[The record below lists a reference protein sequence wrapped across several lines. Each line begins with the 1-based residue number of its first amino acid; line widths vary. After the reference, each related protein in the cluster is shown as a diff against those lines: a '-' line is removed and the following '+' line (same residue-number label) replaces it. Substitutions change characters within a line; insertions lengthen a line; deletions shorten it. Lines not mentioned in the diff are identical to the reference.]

1 MRAEWADQLLREV
14 GRQAVLEAGPDVG
27 GVLEWLGRRIGAEA
41 ALVGPDGAVEV
52 ATGGFPPGLPGA
64 LGPLLGRL
72 AGGEMA
78 AAATE
83 VDGWWLRCEGLGQE
97 LPRRV
102 LLVAGARAPE
112 PEAGRL
118 ISRTGGLITLLRG
131 LAEARSAA
139 GAYHRKAAQVRL
151 AVFMALMAGDPTLAR
166 RVTAGGT
173 PALLHADSL
182 RVLLLRCEPDERDRL
197 AQRYQ
202 DPAGF
207 HGPGL
212 LVRCP
217 VYEEHLICLVPEGS
231 GGGGELHARL
241 AALVRERP
249 GYALGFSA
257 ALPQRATAEAYDQAR
272 HALAVARNSRER
284 MAGYQGQGPLEA
296 LLPSEQAQAWARSF
310 LRPLGAAPKLTVDV
324 TRLALTFPR
333 AGVARLLGIS
343 RNTVTAHL
351 RDVERILGLDLR
363 DVGSRAALALALAVD
378 VPRAGEDADP
388 PRTLEELLRT
398 PAAVA
403 WARALLDPVRHSEH
417 RELRATLS
425 AWIDADTDAR
435 LAAHRLGI
443 SRNTVRSRLRA
454 AERLLGR
461 DLLSTGAGVHDL
473 VHALRATAPS

>member
-1 MRAEWADQLLREV
+1 EWADQLLREL
-14 GRQAVLEAGPDVG
+14 GRQAVLGAGPDVG
-27 GVLEWLGRRIGAEA
+27 GALEWLGRRIGAEV
-41 ALVGPDGAVEV
+41 ALIGPDGAVEA
-52 ATGGFPPGLPGA
+52 ATGGFPPGLPEA

-83 VDGWWLRCEGLGQE
+83 VGGWRLRCEALGQGV
-97 LPRRV
+97 PRRV
-102 LLVAGARAPE
+102 LVVAGAEAPD

-118 ISRTGGLITLLRG
+118 ISRTGGMVTLLQG
-131 LAEARSAA
+131 LTEARAA
-139 GAYHRKAAQVRL
+139 ARAYHRKAAQVRL

-166 RVTAGGT
+166 RVTAGAM
-173 PALLHADSL
+173 PALLRAASL

-217 VYEEHLICLVPEGS
+217 VYEEHLICLIPEGTAE
-231 GGGGELHARL
+231 GDELTARL
-241 AALVRERP
+241 AALVREHP
-249 GYALGFSA
+249 GYALGVSA

-284 MAGYQGQGPLEA
+284 VVGYQGQDPLEA

-310 LRPLGAAPKLTVDV
+310 LRPLGVVPKLTVDV

-351 RDVERILGLDLR
+351 RDVERALGLDLR
-363 DVGSRAALALALAVD
+363 DVGSRASLALALAVA
-378 VPRAGEDADP
+378 VPRADDESEP

-403 WARALLDPVRHSEH
+403 WARALLDPLRHSGH
-417 RELRATLS
+417 PELRATLS
-425 AWIDADTDAR
+425 AWIDANADAQR
-435 LAAHRLGI
+435 TAHRLGI